1 MPRLN
6 EDIDELDQGE
16 IARFERLTSDQQNL
30 PSFTDAMRLTQM
42 RDGDIRKICNRYAEG
57 SSAER
62 QQMAR
67 AIIRR
72 KHEIAAGYGL
82 DAPYYHLTRDE
93 LAALGGGDAE
103 AGANVVDQ
111 TFAGVPIKDGRERII
126 PGRILT

>member
-1 MPRLN
+1 
-6 EDIDELDQGE
+6 
-16 IARFERLTSDQQNL
+16 
-30 PSFTDAMRLTQM
+30 
-42 RDGDIRKICNRYAEG
+42 
-57 SSAER
+57 
-62 QQMAR
+62 R

-126 PGRILT
+126 PGRILTEIGEGNLNHGAEVIDRLIERMRDAHGNIQLPKAEENNN